1 MRAIAAA
8 ILGPLA
14 YPECRRSAG
23 RGWIILVRG
32 LSGGAAAVIA
42 LCLLWWWWFNQ
53 DLEPGRLYLPYAAL
67 RVGLVAL
74 EITAVAIALVMSPA
88 VLAGSLAG
96 DKERGSLGLLLTT
109 RVNALEIVLGRLAG
123 KLCQVGQILLAGVPF
138 LILIAALAAIRAPS
152 LAAMLALPAAVAF
165 GIGGI
170 SLAASAASRRGRDA
184 LLAVYLLVLLFLL
197 SPLLGT
203 VLPAPVDAGIEW
215 LSPFAPIFPL
225 AWDED
230 PAPALRTM
238 LGWVAMGLAGIAVSA
253 WRLRPACLRPLAG
266 ESIGRRRGR
275 RRWFVPPVDE
285 RRPMLWKEL
294 FIERVGSIGR
304 VGRWIGLLIVVPLV
318 LVGAA
323 QAGFIGYYSWVRPD
337 PAEASDWTVEMG
349 LWIGQTG
356 WWVSALIQLG
366 IGLRAAVAISSERE
380 RGTWD
385 ALLTSPLEGREI
397 VVGKVW
403 GSLHSLR
410 WLFGAA
416 LWAWTLALFFGAMT
430 GGGYAYLLAET
441 LICGAFMAAVGVR
454 ASLAFS
460 TATRSMAVAV
470 GIWLG
475 ALGVI
480 AALSATT
487 VMVAWM
493 VILVAWWT
501 TTGDTT
507 FAGPRPVPD
516 LVPGR
521 LRGRPARAVCP
532 AGDARRDR
540 VPAAVRPDRRA
551 DGRRRPGGGRRPCL
565 PRPADGAGADRPG
578 GGRTGRGGGRDPGR
592 WPRRPPPRRRPR
604 PTRGGGLQALVE
616 VTAPRSAY
624 GNPATR

>member
-1 MRAIAAA
+1 M
-8 ILGPLA
+8 
-14 YPECRRSAG
+14 
-23 RGWIILVRG
+23 
-32 LSGGAAAVIA
+32 
-42 LCLLWWWWFNQ
+42 
-53 DLEPGRLYLPYAAL
+53 
-67 RVGLVAL
+67 
-74 EITAVAIALVMSPA
+74 
-88 VLAGSLAG
+88 
-96 DKERGSLGLLLTT
+96 
-109 RVNALEIVLGRLAG
+109 
-123 KLCQVGQILLAGVPF
+123 
-138 LILIAALAAIRAPS
+138 
-152 LAAMLALPAAVAF
+152 
-165 GIGGI
+165 
-170 SLAASAASRRGRDA
+170 
-184 LLAVYLLVLLFLL
+184 LLFLL
-197 SPLLGT
+197 SPLLGN
-203 VLPAPVDAGIEW
+203 VLPAPVYAGIEW

-266 ESIGRRRGR
+266 ESVGRRRGR
-275 RRWFVPPVDE
+275 RGWFIPPVDE

-304 VGRWIGLLIVVPLV
+304 VGRWIGLLIVVPARAL
-318 LVGAA
+318 GAA

-337 PAEASDWTVEMG
+337 PAEAGDWTVEMG

-480 AALSATT
+480 AALSAT
-487 VMVAWM
+487 
-493 VILVAWWT
+493 IRDGRLDGDPGRLVD
-501 TTGDTT
+501 GHRRYQLRR
-507 FAGPRPVPD
+507 PRPVPD

-521 LRGRPARAVCP
+521 LPGRPARAVCP

-551 DGRRRPGGGRRPCL
+551 DGRQRLEVAVDRAFHGLPTAPVLIDPAAAETGRGAVAI
-565 PRPADGAGADRPG
+565 PADGPADLPLAGDLA
-578 GGRTGRGGGRDPGR
+578 
-592 WPRRPPPRRRPR
+592 RREGAASGP
-604 PTRGGGLQALVE
+604 
-616 VTAPRSAY
+616 S
-624 GNPATR
+624 